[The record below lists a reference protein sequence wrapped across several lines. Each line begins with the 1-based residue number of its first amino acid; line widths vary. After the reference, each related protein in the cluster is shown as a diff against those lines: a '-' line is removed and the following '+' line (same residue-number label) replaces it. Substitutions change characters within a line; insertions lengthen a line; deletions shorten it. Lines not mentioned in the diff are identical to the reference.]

1 MAFFPLRLVA
11 ATPILSSRK
20 DALPEQGRPRKA
32 EEMRA
37 THKFLSI
44 GVVAMFTLGACTDP
58 ATLGGGTTS
67 DNPNQ
72 NRNRGAAIGAGAGAL
87 LGTILRDDDR
97 VEGAV
102 IGGAVGA
109 AIGGGIGY
117 SLDQQ
122 AADLRQQIGNDDVV
136 ITNTGDRLIVTLPQ
150 DILFAVNSFAVRPD
164 LQRDLQ
170 ALASNLQ
177 AYPQSNVQ
185 IVGHTDSDGDAS
197 FNLQLSERRAN
208 AVADVLLG
216 SGVPFSRIQAFG
228 RGEDQP
234 IASNLT
240 PQGKAQNRRV
250 EIVIL
255 PTA

>member
-1 MAFFPLRLVA
+1 MRARHK
-11 ATPILSSRK
+11 ILS
-20 DALPEQGRPRKA
+20 L
-32 EEMRA
+32 
-37 THKFLSI
+37 
-44 GVVAMFTLGACTDP
+44 GVVAAFTLGACTDP
-58 ATLGGGTTS
+58 ASLGGGTTT

-87 LGTILRDDDR
+87 LGTLLRDDDR
-97 VEGAV
+97 LEGAA
-102 IGGAVGA
+102 IGGVVGA

-150 DILFAVNSFAVRPD
+150 DILFPVNGFTVRSD
-164 LQRDLQ
+164 LRGDLQ
-170 ALASNLQ
+170 ALAQNLQ
-177 AYPQSNVQ
+177 QYPQSNVQ

-197 FNLQLSERRAN
+197 SNLQLSERRAN
-208 AVADVLLG
+208 AVADVLLE
-216 SGVPFSRIQAFG
+216 SGIPFSRMQTFG

-234 IASNLT
+234 VATNLT
-240 PQGKAQNRRV
+240 LEGKSQNRRV